1 MAFAVSLASGA
12 IVALVLWDRFPRGW
26 LLLWWGGVA
35 VTAMGCYW
43 WSRDPGALHREPAL
57 RWEHCYLGATAL
69 HGALWGA
76 AGVFLFVGQDL
87 ALQMFLSLVLV
98 VVATGAAITLAPLRG
113 APLVFL
119 LPALG
124 SYAAGLLAQ
133 GGAAPLA
140 TAAALALYVALLTAL
155 AEQVHHAWAET
166 RGLRPATPAVSDR
179 ARCLPAA
186 GESAGDH
193 QALERL
199 VMERTEQLARSERA
213 LREANRRKDEFLAIL
228 AHELRNP
235 LGPIRN
241 AVEVMRR
248 PNLPEATLSW
258 ARSVIDR
265 QVDHL
270 SRLVNDLLDVSRIV
284 QGKFLLQESLL
295 DPALVIERAVE
306 ASRPRIEAR
315 QHRLTVTLPEQM
327 PRIRGDLLR
336 LAQVVSN
343 LLDNAAKYTDAGG
356 NIWLTV
362 TVAGDGVAIR
372 VRDNGLGIPPEALPR
387 IFDLFSQADRS
398 PDRTQGGLGIGL
410 SLVRRLVELHG
421 GRVEAHSEGPGR
433 GAEFVVWLPCATRP
447 E

>member
-1 MAFAVSLASGA
+1 M
-12 IVALVLWDRFPRGW
+12 
-26 LLLWWGGVA
+26 
-35 VTAMGCYW
+35 
-43 WSRDPGALHREPAL
+43 
-57 RWEHCYLGATAL
+57 
-69 HGALWGA
+69 
-76 AGVFLFVGQDL
+76 
-87 ALQMFLSLVLV
+87 
-98 VVATGAAITLAPLRG
+98 
-113 APLVFL
+113 FL

-166 RGLRPATPAVSDR
+166 RGSAPQHRLFRPRPVSPSRGGIGRRPPSAGAAGDGTDR
-179 ARCLPAA
+179 AA
-186 GESAGDH
+186 GPLGAGT
-193 QALERL
+193 A
-199 VMERTEQLARSERA
+199 
-213 LREANRRKDEFLAIL
+213 EANRRKDEFLAIL

-327 PRIRGDLLR
+327 PRIRGI
-336 LAQVVSN
+336 SC
-343 LLDNAAKYTDAGG
+343 
-356 NIWLTV
+356 
-362 TVAGDGVAIR
+362 
-372 VRDNGLGIPPEALPR
+372 
-387 IFDLFSQADRS
+387 
-398 PDRTQGGLGIGL
+398 
-410 SLVRRLVELHG
+410 
-421 GRVEAHSEGPGR
+421 
-433 GAEFVVWLPCATRP
+433 VWLR
-447 E
+447 